1 MRKVIM
7 GKKEI
12 ADNLLYLAEMFVN
25 TANDRVSDKEGK
37 KMAHAQATFLL
48 ELARSYL

>member
-1 MRKVIM
+1 MRKVTM

-12 ADNLLYLAEMFVN
+12 ADNLLYLTELFINSAMH
-25 TANDRVSDKEGK
+25 NDTDKEGK